1 MSASTAPRRRRLLAV
16 LTSLALLLLAATAW
30 ADEGPEVTNG
40 GYMQTT
46 DAAGKALPLP
56 LEHTDVAAQV
66 AGFVASV
73 TVTQTFVNP
82 TDGPIEAVYVFP
94 LPQRAAVYDMRMV
107 IGERVIQGKVHKRA
121 EARKVYEAARAAGKA
136 AALLDQER
144 PNIFTQSVANILP
157 NEKIRVELS
166 YVEDLNYRGGEYEFV
181 FPMVVGPRFIPGNR
195 ATGHQGTGWAPD
207 TDRVPDAS
215 RITPP
220 LLKKG
225 QRPGNDIAV
234 RLELDA
240 GMAIEGLNSPSHD
253 VRTER
258 PDGESAVI
266 TLSPKDTVPNKDF
279 VVRYRVAGR
288 KPRVALLTQ
297 KDERGG
303 HFLLMLQ
310 PSIPDKR
317 FQVAPRE
324 YVFVVDTS
332 GSMRGFPL
340 QQAKEVMRRCLTGM
354 RKQDRFQVVGF
365 AGSAS
370 FLFKKPMAPTKA
382 NVADAIDKVDSL
394 RGGGGTRFLPAL
406 DLALNAPRDPG
417 RARVVLFL
425 SDAYIGYENEVL
437 RYLRSNLRGANLFT
451 MGVGSS
457 VNRFLIESMARIGQA
472 EPFYLLNRDKPEPVV
487 KRFYD
492 LVSRPSLTDIEIDWG
507 MLDVDEVTPA
517 YLADLFA
524 DRPLFV
530 VGRYEEG
537 GRGKVTVRGRWAGKR
552 YAETI
557 EVDLPDQPHGRGA
570 GIAYLW
576 ARRQIA
582 DLMDLY
588 RIDPKRKAAAE
599 EAVTSLALRFNLMSK
614 FTSFV
619 AVDESS
625 RTQDKATTVPV
636 AVPLPQGVEESA
648 APAAAFASA
657 GPITTGMPKRK
668 AMVRPGMMAPRGG
681 FGGMGISGK
690 GVGGG
695 GAAPAAMAP
704 PSPSPRSRSVRL
716 SRRSSGLRGGRR
728 GRPRAGVPVEHEMSK
743 PTPAVTLLAVR
754 GPESLSKAALQ
765 KAKRALTAKVKELL
779 AAYQAELE
787 VSQYAR
793 GKVTLRLKLDS
804 AGRVV
809 AAKVVAAPFGGQ
821 QFKDALV
828 AKAKGWSL
836 PKDVGEQVL
845 VLTLQFGG

>member
-1 MSASTAPRRRRLLAV
+1 MSAQPAPRRRQYVVALAC
-16 LTSLALLLLAATAW
+16 LGLLLPAAKAW
-30 ADEGPEVTNG
+30 AEEGPEVTNG

-46 DAAGKALPLP
+46 SEKGEALPLP
-56 LEHTDVAAQV
+56 LEHTDVQAQV

-107 IGERVIQGKVHKRA
+107 IGERVIQGTVKRRE

-157 NEKIRVELS
+157 RERIRVELS
-166 YVEDLNYRGGEYEFV
+166 YVEDLSYRGGEYEFV
-181 FPMVVGPRFIPGNR
+181 FPMVVGPRFIAGTR
-195 ATGHQGTGWAPD
+195 ATGHAGTGWAPD

-234 RLELDA
+234 RLQLDA
-240 GMAIEGLNSPSHD
+240 GLAIEGLASPSHD
-253 VRTER
+253 VQMER

-266 TLSPKDTVPNKDF
+266 TLRPKDTVPNKDF

-340 QQAKEVMRRCLTGM
+340 QQVKAVMTRCLSTM

-370 FLFKKPMAPTKA
+370 FLFEKPMAPTKA
-382 NVADAIDKVDSL
+382 NVAEAIEKVQSL

-406 DLALNAPRDPG
+406 DLALNGPRDPG

-451 MGVGSS
+451 LGVGSS

-487 KRFYD
+487 QRFYD

-507 MLDVDEVTPA
+507 MLDVDEVAPA
-517 YLADLFA
+517 YVADLFA

-530 VGRYEEG
+530 VGRYAEG
-537 GRGKVTVRGRWAGKR
+537 GRGKVTVRGRWAGKP
-552 YAETI
+552 YVETL
-557 EVDLPDQPHGRGA
+557 EVDLPDEPHGKGS
-570 GIAYLW
+570 GIAHLW

-582 DLMDLY
+582 DLMDQY
-588 RIDPKRKAAAE
+588 RIDPKRKDAAE
-599 EAVTSLALRFNLMSK
+599 EAVTALALRFNLMSK

-619 AVDESS
+619 AVDNTV
-625 RTQDKATTVPV
+625 RTQDAATTVPV
-636 AVPLPQGVEESA
+636 AVPLPEGVEESA
-648 APAAAFASA
+648 APAAAFASVSGSTA
-657 GPITTGMPKRK
+657 AAPGQLMRK
-668 AMVRPGMMAPRGG
+668 AMAPPPGMPIGRLGVRGSGRGG
-681 FGGMGISGK
+681 GGMGG
-690 GVGGG
+690 
-695 GAAPAAMAP
+695 PAASP
-704 PSPSPRSRSVRL
+704 PSPSPRVRMSR
-716 SRRSSGLRGGRR
+716 GLKGKPREG
-728 GRPRAGVPVEHEMSK
+728 RAGVRVAHEMSA
-743 PTPAVTLLAVR
+743 PAKTVKLLSLRGPAGLGDAELEAVR
-754 GPESLSKAALQ
+754 
-765 KAKRALTAKVKELL
+765 RALAGKVSELL
-779 AAYQAELE
+779 AAYEAELQISE
-787 VSQYAR
+787 FAR
-793 GKVTLRLKLDS
+793 GQVTLRIKVDA

-809 AAKVVAAPFGGQ
+809 VAKVAAAPFGGQ
-821 QFKDALV
+821 QFKDAV
-828 AKAKGWSL
+828 AAKARGWTL
-836 PKDVGEQVL
+836 PKAAADKVFVL
-845 VLTLQFGG
+845 RLQFGG